1 MITPAR
7 YTSGW
12 ESGCGPADPAI
23 SNINTTGY
31 STATATGYGP
41 VGKGTIGVGTP
52 GTVQA
57 TAPPA
62 QVRFYMSQDGNLYIL
77 DNNNKAY
84 VVQASAVVPV
94 PAIYSPT
101 K

>member
-1 MITPAR
+1 MITPNR
-7 YTSGW
+7 YASGW
-12 ESGCGPADPAI
+12 ESGCGPADQNL
-23 SNINTTGY
+23 SNINTAIY
-31 STATATGYGP
+31 SGTGYGQ

-52 GTVQA
+52 GSVQA
-57 TAPPA
+57 PAPPA

-84 VVQASAVVPV
+84 VVPASAVVPV